1 MEAFGRQ
8 PRQGRRQA
16 PAADQGD
23 APLPLQGRFQEVDKG
38 VLGLFL
44 GEEVRQLRARR
55 LARLQHANLA
65 PRRHRRLPCG
75 FIEVETLRW
84 LRRRLVGF
92 RRAEGEARAERLRH
106 LRRALRHHVL
116 HLRIEDHRRLGE
128 QFGGSDEVGTEG
140 GQGVLQTGAPLRLGV
155 LRQHQLGCLEQRD
168 GFHLVGAALR
178 RRIVGA
184 EGGDPP
190 LLVVDPDSGIAAGRR
205 REDVDHGAAHRH
217 LAGLVRA
224 VVEDVAQALQPG
236 AQRVRVERIAGPQR
250 DAGVRRTGEALGRR
264 FDGQDEEAGARRLR
278 RQPRNHRHARAHG
291 RAGGRDAVVGQ
302 AIPGGQQ
309 QRFHLRP
316 PERGGGGVQP
326 GGAGFAA
333 GDEDQPGAFRRRG
346 LFEKTGGEEGFGFG
360 LHGRATTL
368 LGSER
373 CTAGKG
379 RRCFPAGRVRCPLVK
394 PA

>member
-1 MEAFGRQ
+1 M
-8 PRQGRRQA
+8 
-16 PAADQGD
+16 
-23 APLPLQGRFQEVDKG
+23 
-38 VLGLFL
+38 
-44 GEEVRQLRARR
+44 
-55 LARLQHANLA
+55 
-65 PRRHRRLPCG
+65 
-75 FIEVETLRW
+75 
-84 LRRRLVGF
+84 
-92 RRAEGEARAERLRH
+92 
-106 LRRALRHHVL
+106 
-116 HLRIEDHRRLGE
+116 
-128 QFGGSDEVGTEG
+128 
-140 GQGVLQTGAPLRLGV
+140 RLGV

-250 DAGVRRTGEALGRR
+250 DAGVRRAGEALGRR
-264 FDGQDEEAGARRLR
+264 FDGQDEEAGACRLR

-333 GDEDQPGAFRRRG
+333 GDEDQPVAFRRRG

-368 LGSER
+368 PRLGTLHGRQGAALFSGRASSLSSRGTGLTSRIASAMRGGPALRGARARARTER
-373 CTAGKG
+373 SAAC
-379 RRCFPAGRVRCPLVK
+379 CC
-394 PA
+394 